1 MIRIICTL
9 CLAWSSLGLVAQSRA
24 EIDRMRALTQPPPR
38 QTWQVAQ
45 ENQDEFQLAFSG
57 MFLFYKTFI
66 SSQDA
71 SRCNF
76 TPSCSEYAL
85 AALKERGL
93 LIGPLA
99 AFDRLSRCNSL
110 NQADYTRHPET
121 GMLYDPVDPAE
132 ERLPVP
138 R

>member
-1 MIRIICTL
+1 
-9 CLAWSSLGLVAQSRA
+9 
-24 EIDRMRALTQPPPR
+24 
-38 QTWQVAQ
+38 
-45 ENQDEFQLAFSG
+45 
-57 MFLFYKTFI
+57 MFLLYKNFI

-85 AALKERGL
+85 EAIKSRGL
-93 LIGPLA
+93 LAGPLA
-99 AFDRLSRCNSL
+99 AFDRLSRCTSV
-110 NQADYTRHPET
+110 NQEDYTRHPET

-132 ERLPVP
+132 ERLPLP